1 MSRNCRSPS
10 GRIAH
15 RVFAMLSIAVLASSA
30 QAAVPR
36 DERIS
41 DVAERLAEKI
51 TLRAPN
57 VPFDDALDRIGDEAK
72 IKVVL
77 LNKDLQQEGIT
88 KNQRVFLEEVEQPA
102 GDVLRKL
109 LLTANPDGKLV
120 YFIKLEKGSDEQS
133 VYITTRRA
141 AAKRGDKLP
150 PEFDSAE

>member
-1 MSRNCRSPS
+1 ML
-10 GRIAH
+10 AL
-15 RVFAMLSIAVLASSA
+15 LSIAVLASSA

-51 TLRAPN
+51 TLRAPG
-57 VPFDDALDRIGDEAK
+57 VPLDDALDRIGDEAK
-72 IKVVL
+72 IKIVL
-77 LNKDLQQEGIT
+77 LSKDLQQAGIT
-88 KNQRVFLEEVEQPA
+88 KNQRVFLEEVDQPA

-109 LLTANPDGKLV
+109 LLTVNPDGKLV
-120 YFIKLEKGSDEQS
+120 YVIKFEKGTDEQA
-133 VYITTRRA
+133 VYITTRSA